1 MLTPRHVQAIASTRD
16 RNMLVLRRL
25 FVDAH
30 GSFKSLLSSDT
41 DGHLSDEL
49 WAVRTHLM
57 RTPLSF
63 RSFRLRATTA
73 SLDLIGGS
81 EVGGARRTH
90 LTRQA
95 MNAVLTRDCEPSCLV
110 RERFV

>member
-49 WAVRTHLM
+49 WAVRTLCAH
-57 RTPLSF
+57 RSAFARSGCAQQRPL
-63 RSFRLRATTA
+63 
-73 SLDLIGGS
+73 
-81 EVGGARRTH
+81 
-90 LTRQA
+90 
-95 MNAVLTRDCEPSCLV
+95 
-110 RERFV
+110 